1 MDVCAGRVAIVSDD
15 GTEDPDAGAP
25 DVASLAARWYA
36 KARERAARAGAPP
49 ELAADLAELGELT
62 ARIEALAALPA
73 PEPEPDGSD
82 IIRRYERGAELLDLN
97 ASLAQ
102 VMTRVAEQ
110 PDAFALWQRIA
121 DDQRQSAATAR
132 EAAGIISR
140 TGIV

>member
-1 MDVCAGRVAIVSDD
+1 MANVSNG
-15 GTEDPDAGAP
+15 GTRDPSAAPP
-25 DVASLAARWYA
+25 DVTSLAAHWYA

-73 PEPEPDGSD
+73 PEPAPDGSD
-82 IIRRYERGAELLDLN
+82 IVRRYERGAELLDLN

-102 VMTRVAEQ
+102 VMTRVAEE
-110 PDAFALWQRIA
+110 PEAAALWPRIA
-121 DDQRQSAATAR
+121 DDQRQSASSAR

-140 TGIV
+140 DGIV